1 VETVKMKIVVALSGK
16 GLLIGVKLLKA
27 LKNLGVENHL
37 VLDDYSD
44 DEILAETGLS
54 KPDILSLADH
64 VYDNR
69 DFTAR
74 IASGSYKVEGMIIAP
89 CSLKRVADL
98 AQGYAAD
105 LIGRAADVTLK
116 EGRPLVISP
125 TEIPLS
131 EDDIRN
137 LIVLAEAGATI
148 LPATPLFY
156 TGVESLDEAIDQIV
170 GRMLDRFGITHN
182 LYKPWGMSRVG

>member
-1 VETVKMKIVVALSGK
+1 MRIVVALSGK
-16 GLLIGVKLLKA
+16 GLLIGVRLLQA
-27 LKNLGVENHL
+27 LKSLGVETHL
-37 VLDDYSD
+37 VLDEYG
-44 DEILAETGLS
+44 DEEIFAETGLS
-54 KPDILSLADH
+54 KSDVLSLADH
-64 VYDNR
+64 NYDNR

-89 CSLKRVADL
+89 CSLKRVAEL

-116 EGRPLVISP
+116 EGRTLVITP
-125 TEIPLS
+125 TETPLS

-137 LIVLAEAGATI
+137 LIMLAEAGATI

-156 TGVESLDEAIDQIV
+156 TGVEGLEEAIDQIV
-170 GRMLDRFGITHN
+170 GRMLDRFKIPHN
-182 LYKPWGMSRVG
+182 LYKPWGMS

>member
-1 VETVKMKIVVALSGK
+1 MVKMEIVVALAGK
-16 GLLIGVKLLKA
+16 GLLIGVRLLKA
-27 LKNLGVENHL
+27 LKKLGVESHL
-37 VLDDYSD
+37 VLDGYSD
-44 DEILAETGLS
+44 EEIFAETGLKRS
-54 KPDILSLADH
+54 DVLSLADYS
-64 VYDNR
+64 YDNR

-89 CSLKRVADL
+89 CSLKRVADF

-116 EGRPLVISP
+116 EGRTLVITP
-125 TEIPLS
+125 TETPLS

-137 LIVLAEAGATI
+137 LIVVAEAGATI

-156 TGVESLDEAIDQIV
+156 TGVEGLEEAIDQIV
-170 GRMLDRFGITHN
+170 GRILDRFKIPHN
-182 LYKPWGMSRVG
+182 LYKPWGMS

>member
-1 VETVKMKIVVALSGK
+1 MKIVVALSGK

-37 VLDDYSD
+37 VLDEYSD

>member
-1 VETVKMKIVVALSGK
+1 MRIVVALSGK
-16 GLLIGVKLLKA
+16 GLLIGVRLLQA
-27 LKNLGVENHL
+27 LKSLGVETHL
-37 VLDDYSD
+37 VLDEYG
-44 DEILAETGLS
+44 DEEIFAETGLS
-54 KPDILSLADH
+54 KSDVLSLADH
-64 VYDNR
+64 NYDNR

-89 CSLKRVADL
+89 CSLKRVAEL

-116 EGRPLVISP
+116 EGRTLVITT
-125 TEIPLS
+125 TETPLS

-156 TGVESLDEAIDQIV
+156 TGVEGLEEAIDQIV
-170 GRMLDRFGITHN
+170 GRMLDRFKIPHN
-182 LYKPWGMSRVG
+182 LYKPWGMS

>member
-1 VETVKMKIVVALSGK
+1 MRIVVALSGK
-16 GLLIGVKLLKA
+16 GLLIGVRLLQA
-27 LKNLGVENHL
+27 LKSLGVETHL
-37 VLDDYSD
+37 VLDEYG
-44 DEILAETGLS
+44 DEEIFAETGLS
-54 KPDILSLADH
+54 KSDVLSLADH
-64 VYDNR
+64 NYNNR

-89 CSLKRVADL
+89 CSLKRVAEL

-116 EGRPLVISP
+116 EGRTLVITT
-125 TEIPLS
+125 TETPLS

-156 TGVESLDEAIDQIV
+156 TGVEGLDEAIDQIV
-170 GRMLDRFGITHN
+170 GRMLDRFKIPHN
-182 LYKPWGMSRVG
+182 LYKPWGMS

>member
-1 VETVKMKIVVALSGK
+1 MEIVVALSGK
-16 GLLIGVKLLKA
+16 GLLIGVRLLQA
-27 LKNLGVENHL
+27 LKKLGVKSHM
-37 VLDDYSD
+37 VLDEYSD
-44 DEILAETGLS
+44 EEIFSETGLKKS
-54 KPDILSLADH
+54 EVLSLADH
-64 VYDNR
+64 TYDNR

-116 EGRPLVISP
+116 EGRTLVISP
-125 TEIPLS
+125 TETPLS

-137 LIVLAEAGATI
+137 LITLAEAGATI
-148 LPATPLFY
+148 LPAIPLFY
-156 TGVESLDEAIDQIV
+156 TGVEGLDEAIDQIV
-170 GRMLDRFGITHN
+170 GRMLDRFNIIHN
-182 LYKPWGMSRVG
+182 LYKPWGMS